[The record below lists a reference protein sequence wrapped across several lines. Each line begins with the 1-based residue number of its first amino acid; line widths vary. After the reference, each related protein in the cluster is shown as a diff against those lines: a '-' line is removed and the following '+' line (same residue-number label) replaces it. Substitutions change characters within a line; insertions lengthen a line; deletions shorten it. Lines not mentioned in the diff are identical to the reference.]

1 MKARFKLHASDIDD
15 MDATLHATMKI
26 KEWREV
32 ARFLNK
38 GLTTMGHRTVNN
50 AHRAYGNYPAAKA
63 IDFLAAVKAL
73 AEATVKHYEEYEQ

>member
-38 GLTTMGHRTVNN
+38 GLTTMGYRTVNN
-50 AHRAYGNYPAAKA
+50 YGNYPAAKA
-63 IDFLAAVKAL
+63 IDFLAAVKAM